1 MIYLKALDIIS
12 TIQEV
17 FYSLPL
23 LATFLIVRSRN
34 RILLRAGVPWG
45 NLFWMGAVTEVFPRT
60 SSLSWCGGDDDY
72 GDYDYFIQIDVLV
85 SAYLRFSNIC
95 VSELFSRI
103 VMMTTSTETGGGLMQ
118 MPGFRWNL
126 KSKQNR
132 NKRQNWSNTQ
142 RIQQLAFHSERTE
155 HSDKFSAFSGLTGET
170 TSPMTSSK
178 FIFLGNNI
186 KLIWFWCNQSI
197 IFSGQNCMTY
207 MEYRNPIFQAVR
219 YFPLL
224 FLQRKTHFGCW
235 TTKIPK
241 KNIFSFS
248 IQYRDYFWNDS
259 DCTNDVAH
267 YICVKVTIPLKQK
280 VNLSLLKYTQ
290 RHIYFA
296 NTF

>member
-1 MIYLKALDIIS
+1 MIYLKALYIIS

-17 FYSLPL
+17 FYSLPS

-85 SAYLRFSNIC
+85 SAYLRFANIC

-118 MPGFRWNL
+118 MPGFCWNL
-126 KSKQNR
+126 KNKQNR

-178 FIFLGNNI
+178 FIFLGNN
-186 KLIWFWCNQSI
+186 WFDFDAINQ
-197 IFSGQNCMTY
+197 
-207 MEYRNPIFQAVR
+207 
-219 YFPLL
+219 
-224 FLQRKTHFGCW
+224 
-235 TTKIPK
+235 
-241 KNIFSFS
+241 
-248 IQYRDYFWNDS
+248 
-259 DCTNDVAH
+259 
-267 YICVKVTIPLKQK
+267 
-280 VNLSLLKYTQ
+280 
-290 RHIYFA
+290 
-296 NTF
+296 